1 MFDLAIVG
9 GGPAGVAAGVYAA
22 RKRLKTVFIAEAFG
36 GQSIDSLDIQ
46 NWIGTP
52 HIPGPDLGKALEAH
66 LREYAADVV
75 TLQTAERAEK
85 VGKSAQGFSITTSK
99 GSHEAKTVLI
109 TTGGSRR
116 KLDVPGAAQYEN
128 KGIVY
133 CASCD
138 GPLFAGQDTVVI
150 GAGNAGF
157 ETAAQL
163 LAYAKSVTLLNRSE
177 SFAKADAKTV
187 EAVKTHPNMT
197 ILSNTEPVEVKGAM
211 FVNALVVKNT
221 KTGAVSELPAGGI
234 FVEIGALP
242 ATSLVMG
249 LVEMDPFNHIKVDPR
264 TQRAYPYRQTPKNS
278 SDARHGESAEG
289 GVPAGTMIEAQGPH
303 NAADEPFFGVW
314 AAGDC
319 TDGLYHQNNI
329 AAGDAV
335 KALEDIY
342 LYVKAQG

>member
-1 MFDLAIVG
+1 MFDLAIIG

-22 RKRLKTVFIAEAFG
+22 RKRLKTVFIAQTWG
-36 GQSIDSLDIQ
+36 GQSTDSLDIQ

-52 HIPGPDLGKALEAH
+52 HIPGPQLGQAFEAH

-75 TLQTAERAEK
+75 DIKAGERADKVEK
-85 VGKSAQGFSITTSK
+85 EAEGFSIQTTK
-99 GSHEAKTVLI
+99 GSYGAKTVLVA
-109 TTGGSRR
+109 TGGSRK
-116 KLDVPGAAQYEN
+116 KLEVPGAAHYEG

-163 LAYAKSVTLLNRSE
+163 LAYAKSVTLLNRRDT
-177 SFAKADAKTV
+177 FDKADAKTM
-187 EAVKTHPNMT
+187 EAVRTHPNMK
-197 ILSNTEPVEVKGAM
+197 ILTDTEPMEVKGET
-211 FVNALVVKNT
+211 FVKSLVVKNT
-221 KTGAVSELPAGGI
+221 KTGAQTELPAGGI

-242 ATSLVMG
+242 ATDLVKG
-249 LVEMDPFNHIKVDPR
+249 LLEQDEYGHIKVDAR
-264 TQRAYPYRQTPKNS
+264 TGRAS
-278 SDARHGESAEG
+278 
-289 GVPAGTMIEAQGPH
+289 VAGI
-303 NAADEPFFGVW
+303 W

-342 LYVKAQG
+342 LFVKSRG

>member
-1 MFDLAIVG
+1 VGRGSLLPAPPQDQIKETPAKRRGFELRGKDVKMNDMYDLAIIG

-22 RKRLKTVFIAEAFG
+22 RKRLKTVFVAETFG
-36 GQSIDSLDIQ
+36 GQSTDSLDIQ

-52 HIPGPDLGKALEAH
+52 HIPGPDLAKALEAH

-75 TLQTAERAEK
+75 DIKAGERATKVEK
-85 VGKSAQGFSITTSK
+85 SMSRFTITTDKDSY
-99 GSHEAKTVLI
+99 EAKTVLVA
-109 TTGGSRR
+109 TGGSRR
-116 KLDVPGAAQYEN
+116 KLAVPGAAEYEN

-177 SFAKADAKTV
+177 TFTKADAKTV
-187 EAVKTHPNMT
+187 EAVKAHPHMT
-197 ILSNTEPVEVKGAM
+197 ILTSTEPVEVKGAA
-211 FVNALVVKNT
+211 FVNAIVVKNT
-221 KTGAVSELPAGGI
+221 KTGETRDLPAGGI

-242 ATSLVMG
+242 ATGFVAG
-249 LVEMDPFNHIKVDPR
+249 LVEMDQFNHIVVDPR
-264 TQRAYPYRQTPKNS
+264 TQRSSQT
-278 SDARHGESAEG
+278 
-289 GVPAGTMIEAQGPH
+289 
-303 NAADEPFFGVW
+303 GVW
-314 AAGDC
+314 ASGDC

-342 LYVKAQG
+342 LFVKAQG

>member
-1 MFDLAIVG
+1 VYDLAIIG

-22 RKRLKTVFIAEAFG
+22 RKRLKTVFVAEAFG

-52 HIPGPDLGKALEAH
+52 HIPGPKLGQALKAH

-75 TLQTAERAEK
+75 DLKVGERATKLE
-85 VGKSAQGFSITTSK
+85 KSAQGFLVTTQK
-99 GSHEAKTVLI
+99 GAYEAKTALI
-109 TTGGSRR
+109 ATGGSRK
-116 KLDVPGAAQYEN
+116 KLEVKGAAEFEN
-128 KGIVY
+128 KGVVY

-138 GPLFAGQDTVVI
+138 GPLFAGQDTVVV

-163 LAYAKSVTLLNRSE
+163 LAYAKSVTLLNRRDT
-177 SFAKADAKTV
+177 FDKADAKTV
-187 EAVKTHPNMT
+187 EATKAHPNMR
-197 ILSNTEPVEVKGAM
+197 ILSNTEPVEVKGAG
-211 FVNALVVKNT
+211 FVKALVVKNT
-221 KTGAVSELPAGGI
+221 QTGVTEELPAAGI

-242 ATSLVMG
+242 ATEFARG
-249 LVEMDPFNHIKVDPR
+249 LVALDQHNHITVDAK
-264 TQRAYPYRQTPKNS
+264 TQRTSQ
-278 SDARHGESAEG
+278 E
-289 GVPAGTMIEAQGPH
+289 
-303 NAADEPFFGVW
+303 GVW

-342 LYVKAQG
+342 LYIKSLG

>member
-1 MFDLAIVG
+1 MTPFLTHDEGLLNASYNPPSLGSKGIKRYTTVVYDLAIIG

-22 RKRLKTVFIAEAFG
+22 RKRLKTVYIAETFG
-36 GQSIDSLDIQ
+36 GQSTDSLDIQ

-52 HIPGPDLGKALEAH
+52 HIPGPELGKAMEAH
-66 LREYAADVV
+66 LREYATDVV
-75 TLQTAERAEK
+75 DIKTPERATK
-85 VGKSAQGFSITTSK
+85 VEKSADGFTIVTDK
-99 GSHEAKTVLI
+99 GSYEAKTVLVA
-109 TTGGSRR
+109 TGGSRR
-116 KLDVPGAAQYEN
+116 KLTVPGAEQYEN

-177 SFAKADAKTV
+177 TFTKADAKTV
-187 EAVKTHPNMT
+187 EAVKAHPNMT
-197 ILSNTEPVEVKGAM
+197 ILTSTEPVEVKGEM
-211 FVNALVVKNT
+211 FVKSIVVKDT
-221 KTGAVSELPAGGI
+221 KSGETRELPAGGI

-242 ATSLVMG
+242 ATSLVAG

-264 TQRAYPYRQTPKNS
+264 TQMTS
-278 SDARHGESAEG
+278 VEG
-289 GVPAGTMIEAQGPH
+289 I
-303 NAADEPFFGVW
+303 W

-342 LYVKAQG
+342 LFVKSRS